1 MSNLHNISRICWNS
15 FHENSRRF
23 YSYLA
28 LKICYFLSCF
38 LIAIIFLLHFLNF
51 YLFSI
56 TGVISAFLNADWTI
70 MDSAPSMVHRAGDTL
85 IVRRVVSGDQVVLDQ
100 RGQELQDSGERQ
112 GLDLRKDSQ
121 RDDSNNQQAPHTQLQ
136 FLTALAAQ
144 LAASNFQQQ
153 QQQIR
158 ETSYQQHERHDLDVE
173 TSVDNKQQC
182 DSDANLPQCKIKRNY
197 SCNNCPFFTQ
207 NPRKFLIH
215 LRDVHGEKIVINDCK
230 FCLYASRH
238 YQKLVRHMKMVH
250 GSTEGISEPGHFR
263 RREKRRRVSADARTK
278 VHKQPQA
285 FPSTISASSSSNK
298 TTPDLNAINQ
308 MLQLQ
313 NQLQMQLQAQLQN
326 QYQESLPVDLPSD
339 DEMASLDLTVNVS
352 PNGTKVFKCILCE
365 FSSTDET
372 HLIQHEKDE
381 HVGTKFY
388 RCQKCSY
395 VTHINARFNKHVK
408 YHSMPMIKCV
418 LCDFRTPV
426 RLICLTTTLS

>member
-1 MSNLHNISRICWNS
+1 
-15 FHENSRRF
+15 
-23 YSYLA
+23 
-28 LKICYFLSCF
+28 
-38 LIAIIFLLHFLNF
+38 
-51 YLFSI
+51 
-56 TGVISAFLNADWTI
+56 

-100 RGQELQDSGERQ
+100 PGQQLESDNH
-112 GLDLRKDSQ
+112 GLDLRKDPQKDESH
-121 RDDSNNQQAPHTQLQ
+121 QQQQTHASQLQ

-153 QQQIR
+153 HQQSR
-158 ETSYQQHERHDLDVE
+158 SDTNNYQAHERHDLDIE
-173 TSVDNKQQC
+173 AGNKS
-182 DSDANLPQCKIKRNY
+182 DSEPNLPQCKIKRNY

-207 NPRKFLIH
+207 NPRKFLVH
-215 LRDVHGEKIVINDCK
+215 LRDIHGEKIVINDCK
-230 FCLYASRH
+230 HCLYASRH

-278 VHKQPQA
+278 VHKQVMPYQ
-285 FPSTISASSSSNK
+285 PSAVSSK
-298 TTPDLNAINQ
+298 APDLNAINQ
-308 MLQLQ
+308 MIQLQ
-313 NQLQMQLQAQLQN
+313 NQLQMQLQAQLQG
-326 QYQESLPVDLPSD
+326 QYQESLSAIDVPSD
-339 DEMASLDLTVNVS
+339 DEMANLDMTMNIS

-365 FSSTDET
+365 FSSTDESQ
-372 HLIQHEKDE
+372 LVQHEKDE
-381 HVGTKFY
+381 HAGTKFY

-426 RLICLTTTLS
+426 SV